1 MNNLNTSVTFSDTKP
16 HYLLLDGLRGVA
28 ALMVLWYHVFEG
40 FAFAKGSIIETFNH
54 GHLGVDFFFLLSGF
68 VISYAYD
75 DRWRKSISRKVE
87 EMQCRKAETRQLHN
101 INKQEVID
109 TSDKK
114 YQSSTFN
121 SHQSAANSLSLKGF
135 FKRRLIRLHPMLVMG
150 AFIGLICFLLQGG
163 MKWDGTSTPFHWTM
177 IAFVLTLFFIPAYP
191 GASYDIRGN
200 AEMFPLNGPSWS
212 LFFEYIGNIL
222 YALFIRKLSNKMLA
236 AFVGLTGILWIWF
249 IAFDISGYDMIGIG
263 WTLDVVN
270 FFGGLLRMMFPFT
283 LGMLMARKFTNHQ
296 VETRRLHKINKQVI
310 DTSDKTFQ
318 KPKFLKR
325 NIFWIATI
333 ILFALFSV
341 PYLPKTSNI
350 SINGIYE
357 LACIMIV
364 FPFIVWV
371 AASADNE
378 QPKSTLK
385 LSKFLGDLS
394 YPLYIVHYPVMYLF
408 YSWLIKNQYFTLA
421 ETCQMVILV
430 MIVNIALAYACLKL
444 YDEPIRKRLSKL

>member
-1 MNNLNTSVTFSDTKP
+1 MSKINNFNASVAFADTKP
-16 HYLLLDGLRGVA
+16 HYILLDGLRGVA

-40 FAFAKGSIIETFNH
+40 FAFAKGSVIETFNH

-75 DRWRKSISRKVE
+75 DRWKS
-87 EMQCRKAETRQLHN
+87 RQR
-101 INKQEVID
+101 
-109 TSDKK
+109 
-114 YQSSTFN
+114 STVK
-121 SHQSAANSLSLKGF
+121 SLSLKDF

-163 MKWDGTSTPFHWTM
+163 VKWDGSSTPIHWTL

-222 YALFIRKLSNKMLA
+222 YALFIRKLSNKMLTVL
-236 AFVGLTGILWIWF
+236 VGATGILWIWF
-249 IAFDISGYDMIGIG
+249 VAFDISGYDMIGIG

-283 LGMLMARKFTNHQ
+283 LGMLMARLFSQRTTGNRRQSFFTN
-296 VETRRLHKINKQVI
+296 
-310 DTSDKTFQ
+310 
-318 KPKFLKR
+318 

-333 ILFALFSV
+333 VLFALFSV
-341 PYLPKTSNI
+341 PYISGEDVTSRVPTLANI
-350 SINGIYE
+350 SLNGIYE
-357 LACIMIV
+357 LFCIMVV
-364 FPFIVWV
+364 FPLIVWI
-371 AASADNE
+371 AALSDSA
-378 QPKSTLK
+378 QSKFTLRI
-385 LSKFLGDLS
+385 SKFLGDLS

-408 YSWLIKNQYFTLA
+408 YAWLIKNQYYTLG
-421 ETCQMVILV
+421 ETWQMVILV
-430 MIVNIALAYACLKL
+430 LTVCIVLAYACLKL
-444 YDEPIRKRLSKL
+444 YDEPIRKKLSKIKS

>member
-1 MNNLNTSVTFSDTKP
+1 MSKINNFNASVAFADTKP
-16 HYLLLDGLRGVA
+16 HYILLDGLRGVA

-40 FAFAKGSIIETFNH
+40 FAFAKGSVIETFNH

-75 DRWRKSISRKVE
+75 DRWFNDKSLKS
-87 EMQCRKAETRQLHN
+87 N
-101 INKQEVID
+101 
-109 TSDKK
+109 DK
-114 YQSSTFN
+114 SSTN
-121 SHQSAANSLSLKGF
+121 KKLTIWSF

-163 MKWDGTSTPFHWTM
+163 VKWDGSSTPIHWTL

-222 YALFIRKLSNKMLA
+222 YALFIRKLSNKMLTVL
-236 AFVGLTGILWIWF
+236 VGATGILWIWF
-249 IAFDISGYDMIGIG
+249 VAFDISGYDMIGIG

-283 LGMLMARKFTNHQ
+283 LGMLMARLFSQRTTDNRQQSFFTN
-296 VETRRLHKINKQVI
+296 
-310 DTSDKTFQ
+310 
-318 KPKFLKR
+318 

-333 ILFALFSV
+333 VLFALFSV
-341 PYLPKTSNI
+341 PYISGEDVTNRVPALANI
-350 SINGIYE
+350 SLNGIYE
-357 LACIMIV
+357 LFCIMVV
-364 FPFIVWV
+364 FPLIVWI
-371 AASADNE
+371 AALSDSA
-378 QPKSTLK
+378 QSKFTLRI
-385 LSKFLGDLS
+385 SKFLGDLS

-408 YSWLIKNQYFTLA
+408 YAWLIKNQYFTLG
-421 ETCQMVILV
+421 ETWQMVILV
-430 MIVNIALAYACLKL
+430 LTVCIVLAYACLKL
-444 YDEPIRKRLSKL
+444 YDEPIRKKLSKLIAN

>member
-1 MNNLNTSVTFSDTKP
+1 MSKINNFNASVAFADTKP
-16 HYLLLDGLRGVA
+16 HYILLDGLRGVA

-40 FAFAKGSIIETFNH
+40 FAFAKGSVIETFNH

-75 DRWRKSISRKVE
+75 DRWKS
-87 EMQCRKAETRQLHN
+87 RQR
-101 INKQEVID
+101 
-109 TSDKK
+109 
-114 YQSSTFN
+114 STVK
-121 SHQSAANSLSLKGF
+121 SLSLKDF

-163 MKWDGTSTPFHWTM
+163 VKWDGSSTPIHWTL

-222 YALFIRKLSNKMLA
+222 YALFIRKLSNKMLTVL
-236 AFVGLTGILWIWF
+236 VGATGILWIWF
-249 IAFDISGYDMIGIG
+249 VAFDISGYDMIGIG

-283 LGMLMARKFTNHQ
+283 LGMLMARLFSQRTTDNRQQSFFTN
-296 VETRRLHKINKQVI
+296 
-310 DTSDKTFQ
+310 
-318 KPKFLKR
+318 

-333 ILFALFSV
+333 VLFALFSV
-341 PYLPKTSNI
+341 PYISGDDVTSRVPTLANI
-350 SINGIYE
+350 SLNGIYE
-357 LACIMIV
+357 LFCIMVV
-364 FPFIVWV
+364 FPLIVWI
-371 AASADNE
+371 AALSDSA
-378 QPKSTLK
+378 QSKFTLRI
-385 LSKFLGDLS
+385 SKFLGELS

-408 YSWLIKNQYFTLA
+408 YAWLIKNQYFTLG
-421 ETCQMVILV
+421 ETWQMVILV
-430 MIVNIALAYACLKL
+430 LTVCIVLAYACLKL
-444 YDEPIRKRLSKL
+444 YDEPIRKKLSKIKS

>member
-1 MNNLNTSVTFSDTKP
+1 MSKINTFNTSVGFADTKL
-16 HYLLLDGLRGVA
+16 HYILLDGLRGVA

-40 FAFAKGSIIETFNH
+40 FAFAKGSVIETFNH

-75 DRWRKSISRKVE
+75 DRWFNDKSLKS
-87 EMQCRKAETRQLHN
+87 N
-101 INKQEVID
+101 
-109 TSDKK
+109 DK
-114 YQSSTFN
+114 SSTN
-121 SHQSAANSLSLKGF
+121 KKLTIWSF

-150 AFIGLICFLLQGG
+150 ALIGLICFFIQGG
-163 MKWDGTSTPFHWTM
+163 VKWDGTSTPFHWVM

-222 YALFIRKLSNKMLA
+222 YALFIRKLSNKMLGLL
-236 AFVGLTGILWIWF
+236 VGVTGILWIWF
-249 IAFDISGYDMIGIG
+249 VAFDISGYDMIGIG
-263 WTLDVVN
+263 WTLDAVN

-283 LGMLMARKFTNHQ
+283 LGMLMARNFRQKSKVKSQKTLFT
-296 VETRRLHKINKQVI
+296 K
-310 DTSDKTFQ
+310 
-318 KPKFLKR
+318 
-325 NIFWIATI
+325 NIFWISII

-350 SINGIYE
+350 SVNGIYE

-364 FPFIVWV
+364 FPLIVWI
-371 AASADNE
+371 AASSDSA
-378 QPKSTLK
+378 QSKFTLK

-394 YPLYIVHYPVMYLF
+394 YPLYIVHYPVMYVF
-408 YSWLIKNQYFTLA
+408 YAWLIKNQYFTLG
-421 ETCQMVILV
+421 ETWQMVILV
-430 MIVNIALAYACLKL
+430 LTVCIVLAYACLKL
-444 YDEPIRKRLSKL
+444 YDEPIRKWLSKVKR

>member
-1 MNNLNTSVTFSDTKP
+1 MSKINNFNASVAFADTKP
-16 HYLLLDGLRGVA
+16 HYILLDGLRGVA

-75 DRWRKSISRKVE
+75 DRWFNDKSLKS
-87 EMQCRKAETRQLHN
+87 N
-101 INKQEVID
+101 
-109 TSDKK
+109 DK
-114 YQSSTFN
+114 SSTN
-121 SHQSAANSLSLKGF
+121 KKLTIWSF

-163 MKWDGTSTPFHWTM
+163 VKWDGSSTPIHWTL

-222 YALFIRKLSNKMLA
+222 YALFIRKLSNKMLTVL
-236 AFVGLTGILWIWF
+236 VGATGILWIWF
-249 IAFDISGYDMIGIG
+249 VAFDISGYDMIGIG

-283 LGMLMARKFTNHQ
+283 LGMLMARNFSQKSKVKSQ
-296 VETRRLHKINKQVI
+296 
-310 DTSDKTFQ
+310 KTFFT
-318 KPKFLKR
+318 K

-333 ILFALFSV
+333 VLFALFSV
-341 PYLPKTSNI
+341 PYISGEDVTSRVPTLANI
-350 SINGIYE
+350 SLNGIYE
-357 LACIMIV
+357 LFCIMVV
-364 FPFIVWV
+364 FPLIVWI
-371 AASADNE
+371 AALSDSA
-378 QPKSTLK
+378 QSKFTLRI
-385 LSKFLGDLS
+385 SKFLGDLS

-408 YSWLIKNQYFTLA
+408 YAWLIKNQYFTLG
-421 ETCQMVILV
+421 ETWQMVILV
-430 MIVNIALAYACLKL
+430 LTVCIVLAYACLKL
-444 YDEPIRKRLSKL
+444 YDEPIRKKLSKIKS

>member
-1 MNNLNTSVTFSDTKP
+1 MSKINNFNASVAFADTKP
-16 HYLLLDGLRGVA
+16 HYILLDGLRGVA

-40 FAFAKGSIIETFNH
+40 FAFAKGSVIETFNH

-75 DRWRKSISRKVE
+75 DRWKS
-87 EMQCRKAETRQLHN
+87 RQRSTVN
-101 INKQEVID
+101 SQ
-109 TSDKK
+109 
-114 YQSSTFN
+114 QSTAKN
-121 SHQSAANSLSLKGF
+121 LSLKDF

-163 MKWDGTSTPFHWTM
+163 VKWDGSSTPIHWTL

-222 YALFIRKLSNKMLA
+222 YALFIRKLSNKMLTVL
-236 AFVGLTGILWIWF
+236 VGATGILWIWF
-249 IAFDISGYDMIGIG
+249 VAFDISGYDMIGIG

-283 LGMLMARKFTNHQ
+283 LGMLMARLFSQRTTDNRRQSFFTN
-296 VETRRLHKINKQVI
+296 
-310 DTSDKTFQ
+310 
-318 KPKFLKR
+318 

-333 ILFALFSV
+333 VLFALFSV
-341 PYLPKTSNI
+341 PYISGEDVTSRVPTLANI
-350 SINGIYE
+350 SLNGIYE
-357 LACIMIV
+357 LFCIMVV
-364 FPFIVWV
+364 FPLIVWI
-371 AASADNE
+371 AALSDSA
-378 QPKSTLK
+378 QSKFTLRI
-385 LSKFLGDLS
+385 SKFLGDLS

-408 YSWLIKNQYFTLA
+408 YAWLIKNQYFTLG
-421 ETCQMVILV
+421 ETWQMVILV
-430 MIVNIALAYACLKL
+430 LTVCIVLAYACLKL
-444 YDEPIRKRLSKL
+444 YDEPIRKKLSKLIRG

>member
-1 MNNLNTSVTFSDTKP
+1 MSKINNFNASVAFADTKP
-16 HYLLLDGLRGVA
+16 HYILLDGLRGVA

-40 FAFAKGSIIETFNH
+40 FAFAKGSVIETFNH

-75 DRWRKSISRKVE
+75 DRWKS
-87 EMQCRKAETRQLHN
+87 RQR
-101 INKQEVID
+101 
-109 TSDKK
+109 
-114 YQSSTFN
+114 STVK
-121 SHQSAANSLSLKGF
+121 SLSLKDF

-163 MKWDGTSTPFHWTM
+163 VKWDGSSTPIHWTL

-222 YALFIRKLSNKMLA
+222 YALFIRKLSNKMLTVL
-236 AFVGLTGILWIWF
+236 VGATGILWIWF
-249 IAFDISGYDMIGIG
+249 VAFDISGYDMIGIG

-283 LGMLMARKFTNHQ
+283 LGMLMARLFSQRTTDNRQQSFFTN
-296 VETRRLHKINKQVI
+296 
-310 DTSDKTFQ
+310 
-318 KPKFLKR
+318 

-333 ILFALFSV
+333 VLFALFSV
-341 PYLPKTSNI
+341 PYISGEDVTSRVPTLANI
-350 SINGIYE
+350 SLNGIYE
-357 LACIMIV
+357 LFCIMVV
-364 FPFIVWV
+364 FPLIVWI
-371 AASADNE
+371 AALSDSA
-378 QPKSTLK
+378 QSKFTLRI
-385 LSKFLGDLS
+385 SKFLGDLS

-408 YSWLIKNQYFTLA
+408 YAWLIKNQYFTLG
-421 ETCQMVILV
+421 ETWQMVILV
-430 MIVNIALAYACLKL
+430 LTVCIVLAYACLKL
-444 YDEPIRKRLSKL
+444 YDEPIRKKLSKLIAN

>member
-1 MNNLNTSVTFSDTKP
+1 MSKINNFNASVAFADTKP
-16 HYLLLDGLRGVA
+16 HYILLDGLRGVA

-75 DRWRKSISRKVE
+75 DRWKS
-87 EMQCRKAETRQLHN
+87 RQL
-101 INKQEVID
+101 
-109 TSDKK
+109 
-114 YQSSTFN
+114 STVN
-121 SHQSAANSLSLKGF
+121 GQKTTAKSLSLKDF

-163 MKWDGTSTPFHWTM
+163 VKWDGSSTPIHWTL

-222 YALFIRKLSNKMLA
+222 YALFIRKLSNKMLTVL
-236 AFVGLTGILWIWF
+236 VGATGILWIWF
-249 IAFDISGYDMIGIG
+249 VAFDISGYDMIGIG

-283 LGMLMARKFTNHQ
+283 LGMLMARLFSQRTTDNRRQSFFTN
-296 VETRRLHKINKQVI
+296 
-310 DTSDKTFQ
+310 
-318 KPKFLKR
+318 

-333 ILFALFSV
+333 VLFALFSV
-341 PYLPKTSNI
+341 PYISGEDVTSRVPTLANI
-350 SINGIYE
+350 SLNGIYE
-357 LACIMIV
+357 LFCIMVV
-364 FPFIVWV
+364 FPLIVWI
-371 AASADNE
+371 AALSDSA
-378 QPKSTLK
+378 QSKFTLRI
-385 LSKFLGDLS
+385 SKFLGDLS

-408 YSWLIKNQYFTLA
+408 YAWLIKNQYFTLG
-421 ETCQMVILV
+421 ETWLMVILV
-430 MIVNIALAYACLKL
+430 LIVCIVLAYACLKL
-444 YDEPIRKRLSKL
+444 YDEPIRKKLSKLIRG

>member
-1 MNNLNTSVTFSDTKP
+1 MSKINNFNASVAFADTKP
-16 HYLLLDGLRGVA
+16 HYILLDGLRGVA

-75 DRWRKSISRKVE
+75 DRWKSSQRSTVNS
-87 EMQCRKAETRQLHN
+87 Q
-101 INKQEVID
+101 
-109 TSDKK
+109 
-114 YQSSTFN
+114 QSTVKN
-121 SHQSAANSLSLKGF
+121 LSLKDF

-163 MKWDGTSTPFHWTM
+163 VKWDGSSTPIHWTL

-236 AFVGLTGILWIWF
+236 VLVGVTGMLWIWF

-283 LGMLMARKFTNHQ
+283 LGMLMARNFRQKSKVKSQ
-296 VETRRLHKINKQVI
+296 
-310 DTSDKTFQ
+310 KTFFT
-318 KPKFLKR
+318 K
-325 NIFWIATI
+325 NIFWISI
-333 ILFALFSV
+333 IVMFSLFSV
-341 PYLPKTSNI
+341 PYFPKTSNI
-350 SINGIYE
+350 SVNGIYE
-357 LACIMIV
+357 LFCIMVV
-364 FPFIVWV
+364 FPLIVWI
-371 AASADNE
+371 AALSDSV
-378 QPKSTLK
+378 QSKFTLK

-408 YSWLIKNQYFTLA
+408 YAWLIKNQYFTLG
-421 ETCQMVILV
+421 ETWQMVILV
-430 MIVNIALAYACLKL
+430 LAVCIALAYACLKL
-444 YDEPIRKRLSKL
+444 YDEPIRKRLSR

>member
-1 MNNLNTSVTFSDTKP
+1 MSKINNFNASVAFADTKP
-16 HYLLLDGLRGVA
+16 HYILLDGLRGVA

-75 DRWRKSISRKVE
+75 DRWKS
-87 EMQCRKAETRQLHN
+87 RQR
-101 INKQEVID
+101 
-109 TSDKK
+109 
-114 YQSSTFN
+114 STVN
-121 SHQSAANSLSLKGF
+121 SQQTTAKSLSLKDF

-163 MKWDGTSTPFHWTM
+163 VKWDGSSTPIHWTL

-236 AFVGLTGILWIWF
+236 VLVGVTGMLWIWF

-283 LGMLMARKFTNHQ
+283 LGMLMARLFSQRTTDNRRQSFFTN
-296 VETRRLHKINKQVI
+296 
-310 DTSDKTFQ
+310 
-318 KPKFLKR
+318 

-333 ILFALFSV
+333 VLFALFSV
-341 PYLPKTSNI
+341 PYISGEDVTSRVPTLANI
-350 SINGIYE
+350 SLNGIYE
-357 LACIMIV
+357 LFCIMVV
-364 FPFIVWV
+364 FPLIVWI
-371 AASADNE
+371 AALSDSA
-378 QPKSTLK
+378 QSKFTLRI
-385 LSKFLGDLS
+385 SKFLGDLS

-408 YSWLIKNQYFTLA
+408 YAWLIKNQYYTLG
-421 ETCQMVILV
+421 ETWQMVILV
-430 MIVNIALAYACLKL
+430 LTVCIVLAYACLKL
-444 YDEPIRKRLSKL
+444 YDEPIRKKLSKLIRG